1 MTHIF
6 ISRKLAPDSPF
17 LALKASYPYL
27 VIQDEPLIDLIPV
40 YFENIAPCDWI
51 FFSSKNGVF
60 NFFQQIKK
68 LNIKIPAKVK
78 WGAIGLGTSREMLK
92 NQVAADFLG
101 NGHPDEVGIS
111 FSTLVKNQIVLFP
124 TAKNSKESIQSHIGT
139 IASKIINLP
148 VYDNLPKLHFEIE
161 PAELYIF
168 TSPLNVQAFAATYT
182 LQHKKCL
189 AIGESTAKELKAAG
203 ATMIY
208 KSEIPSEEMLVKTAQ
223 TILHI

>member
-6 ISRKLAPDSPF
+6 ISRKLAPESPF
-17 LALKASYPYL
+17 LALRASYPYL
-27 VIQDEPLIDLIPV
+27 IIQDEPLIDLIPIF
-40 YFENIAPCDWI
+40 FENITPCDWI
-51 FFSSKNGVF
+51 FFSSKNGVSY
-60 NFFQQIKK
+60 FFQQIRR
-68 LNIKIPAKVK
+68 LNIKIPDKVK
-78 WGAIGLGTSREMLK
+78 WGAIGLSTSREMLRF
-92 NQVAADFLG
+92 QVAADFMG

-124 TAKNSKESIQSHIGT
+124 TAKNSKESIQSYIRT
-139 IASKIINLP
+139 VASKIINLP
-148 VYDNLPKLHFEIE
+148 VYDNLPKLHIEIK

-168 TSPLNVQAFAATYT
+168 TSPLNVQAFASTYD
-182 LQHKKCL
+182 LHNKKCL

-208 KSEIPSEEMLVKTAQ
+208 KSEIPSEEMLVKTTQ